1 MSVRLWTKWL
11 WVQVQLQSLKLHISR
26 LLRARSSLTFRG
38 NYRVW
43 THSETRTRYDKNIQ
57 TKYVAVRIPSQKGR
71 FYYKSKILFALFIYQ
86 RKFSFSDFVHYILED
101 IFDLITV
108 HRPTTIDCTQRTN
121 LLTAL
126 NYYLRKYTD

>member
-1 MSVRLWTKWL
+1 MFVYELSGCGFK
-11 WVQVQLQSLKLHISR
+11 
-26 LLRARSSLTFRG
+26 SSCSHLNFIFRTCFEQGVPRHSG

-43 THSETRTRYDKNIQ
+43 IHSETSTRYDKNIQ

-71 FYYKSKILFALFIYQ
+71 FYYKSKILFGLFIYQ
-86 RKFSFSDFVHYILED
+86 RKFSLS
-101 IFDLITV
+101 DLIMV